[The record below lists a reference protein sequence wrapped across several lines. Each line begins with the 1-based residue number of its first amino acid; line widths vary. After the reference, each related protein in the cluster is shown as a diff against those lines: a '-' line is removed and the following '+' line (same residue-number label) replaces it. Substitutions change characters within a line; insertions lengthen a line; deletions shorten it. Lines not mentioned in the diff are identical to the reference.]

1 MYLQSLKEKSTSL
14 TQRVMH
20 SDKKHR
26 IEQLLDFASPDNL
39 NELHFQAER
48 ISKLNVVF

>member
-1 MYLQSLKEKSTSL
+1 MYLQSLKGKSASL
-14 TQRVMH
+14 TQRVLH
-20 SDKKHR
+20 NDKKHR
-26 IEQLLDFASPDNL
+26 IEELFDFASPDNL